1 MLRSFAMRSPT
12 TDLQIR
18 GIPTKLRDRL
28 RRKAES
34 NGKSM
39 SEYLI
44 GIIERDVDT
53 LTMDEWIALV
63 RRHPPAKLGVSA
75 AELLHEAYDEEEARW
90 DERFGFDKG
99 Q

>member
-1 MLRSFAMRSPT
+1 MVLAMKRPT

-44 GIIERDVDT
+44 GLIEKDVDA

-63 RRHPPAKLGVSA
+63 RRQPQAKLDVSA
-75 AELLHEAYDEEEARW
+75 AELLHEAYEKEEAKW
-90 DERFGFDKG
+90 DEHFGFKKER
-99 Q
+99 